1 MAKNKGG
8 RPIEFNAEVIKK
20 LEEVF
25 AMDGTVLEACF
36 YANITPVTY
45 YNHVKEGNELFNRFQ
60 ELRQNPVLK
69 ARKTITDKLN
79 DPEHAKWYLER
90 KKKLEFSSRNELTG
104 ADGKAIEVKTISGM
118 KIIKQDGTG
127 VQDPK

>member
-1 MAKNKGG
+1 MAKGQVKQKQT
-8 RPIEFNAEVIKK
+8 PETLQKLDECFAIDATIE
-20 LEEVF
+20 
-25 AMDGTVLEACF
+25 EACF
-36 YANITPVTY
+36 YADISPALY
-45 YNHVKEGNELFNRFQ
+45 YKWVNDNPELLERFNR
-60 ELRQNPVLK
+60 LRNRPVLK

-90 KKKLEFSSRNELTG
+90 KKKLEFSSRSELTG

-127 VQDPK
+127 VQNKE